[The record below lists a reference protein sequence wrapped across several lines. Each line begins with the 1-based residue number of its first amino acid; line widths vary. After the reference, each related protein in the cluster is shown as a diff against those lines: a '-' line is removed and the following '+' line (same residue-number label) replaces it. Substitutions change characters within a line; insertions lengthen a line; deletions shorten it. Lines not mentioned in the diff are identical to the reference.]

1 MFSKKKL
8 LKFKK
13 QAVILN
19 VNSLFSLAV
28 FVGLVWNPT
37 DPISCSPSPKIA
49 EDFIAF
55 HPSAL
60 ALKQAI
66 RIAKTS
72 SHNHGNY
79 LQMAELLLAHVNKNL
94 VRVLG
99 RLLKLGV
106 LGCGGG
112 HSLVILALLG
122 YVSIVLCAFT
132 R

>member
-55 HPSAL
+55 HVYSFSSFLSYSL
-60 ALKQAI
+60 AL
-66 RIAKTS
+66 S
-72 SHNHGNY
+72 
-79 LQMAELLLAHVNKNL
+79 LLNKL
-94 VRVLG
+94 LG
-99 RLLKLGV
+99 SLKLRV
-106 LGCGGG
+106 TIMEIICRWR
-112 HSLVILALLG
+112 SF
-122 YVSIVLCAFT
+122 C
-132 R
+132 